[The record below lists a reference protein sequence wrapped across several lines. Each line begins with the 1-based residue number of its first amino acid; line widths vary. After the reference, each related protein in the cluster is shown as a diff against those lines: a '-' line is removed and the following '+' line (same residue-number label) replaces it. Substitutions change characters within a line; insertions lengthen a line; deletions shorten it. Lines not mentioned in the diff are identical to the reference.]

1 MRILTGGSSCIFPDV
16 RYTERDPSPQLAR
29 YVRCVWSFE
38 DDAGGGAL
46 QRIVP
51 DGRPELVVHCVEPY
65 REVEGTR
72 TVLQPR
78 ILFAGQLTR
87 PLWLQAGV
95 RSRVI
100 GVRFHPA
107 GAHCFLGVPV
117 EPFTDARVGLAA
129 LWREEEASLW
139 GEIEAG
145 SEMAGRMEAL
155 ERFVERRIAAGGVV
169 EDEVVSQC
177 VAAMEQQAGAVAVD
191 EIADRAGIGRRQ
203 LERRFLK
210 AVGISPGTLADI
222 LRFRRVFDAIEH
234 DSARP
239 WTDAAAAAGYY
250 DQSHL
255 VRDFR
260 RFVGCTPTEFAA
272 SHPGIAS
279 ALVG

>member
-1 MRILTGGSSCIFPDV
+1 MQ
-16 RYTERDPSPQLAR
+16 YAERDPAPHLAR
-29 YVRCVWSFE
+29 FVRCVWSFE
-38 DDAGGGAL
+38 DDAGDGSP

-65 REVEGTR
+65 GEVEGR
-72 TVLQPR
+72 RVVPQPR

-87 PLWLQAGV
+87 PLWLRAGAH
-95 RSRVI
+95 SRVI

-107 GAHCFLGVPV
+107 GAHRVLGVPLD
-117 EPFTDARVGLAA
+117 PFTDARVSI
-129 LWREEEASLW
+129 ASLW
-139 GEIEAG
+139 PDDEAG
-145 SEMAGRMEAL
+145 LWRAIGAETETAGRIAAI
-155 ERFVERRIAAGGVV
+155 ERFVEHRIAASGVV
-169 EDEVVSQC
+169 EDELVSHC
-177 VAAMEQQAGAVAVD
+177 VAAMEAQSGKVSVD
-191 EIADRAGIGRRQ
+191 EIAAEAGIGRRQ
-203 LERRFLK
+203 LERRFRK

-239 WTDAAAAAGYY
+239 WTDAAAAAGYF

-272 SHPGIAS
+272 SRPGIAS
-279 ALVG
+279 ALVDP

>member
-1 MRILTGGSSCIFPDV
+1 MYLPDV
-16 RYTERDPSPQLAR
+16 RYTERDPAQSLAR
-29 YVRCVWSFE
+29 YVRCIWSFE
-38 DDAGGGAL
+38 DDAGDGAP

-65 REVEGTR
+65 REVEGAR

-87 PLWLQAGV
+87 PLWLQAGA
-95 RSRVI
+95 RSCVI

-107 GAHCFLGVPV
+107 GAHCFLGSPL
-117 EPFTDARVGLAA
+117 EAFTDARVGLAS
-129 LWREEEASLW
+129 LWPDDEESLW

-145 SEMAGRMEAL
+145 NAMENRMEAL
-155 ERFVERRIAAGGVV
+155 EHFVERRIAASGVV
-169 EDEVVSQC
+169 EDDVVRQC

-210 AVGISPGTLADI
+210 AVGVSPGTLADI

-272 SHPGIAS
+272 SRPGIAT
-279 ALVG
+279 ALVE